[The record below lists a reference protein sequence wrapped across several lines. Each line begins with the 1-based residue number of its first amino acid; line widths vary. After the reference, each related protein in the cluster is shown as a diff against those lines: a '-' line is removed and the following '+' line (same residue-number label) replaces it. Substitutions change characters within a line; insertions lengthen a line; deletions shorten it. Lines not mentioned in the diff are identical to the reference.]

1 MTVEAFE
8 AASPATIVIGASY
21 DIPWPYIEGGVIA
34 VVIHDGERVVLEPAD
49 YVVDPITS
57 DADGTLTLTPEVAA
71 IYEGGS
77 LIISR
82 QTPLEQGW
90 QGILGYRERG
100 LERQLDAT
108 VMRVQELGASLQ
120 GAVRIEGTLDP
131 TVPATDAVLM
141 WDSNGNVVPGP
152 SAQDIADAQGNAAIA
167 AAAAT
172 AAAAWAGGIGPTVD
186 TVAAIAGVTAPG
198 WLAEIR
204 TRGHAAAADG
214 GAASY
219 RRAAS
224 EPAHMFKQQSA
235 DGAWW
240 ELALQGAPVAAQFG
254 VGLGAAND
262 QARTEAM
269 FAFLGGQ
276 RVRFQPGSYNYPVPA
291 GYDVYICAGN
301 GVMAGGNGM
310 DADPANASDP
320 RILQYAMS
328 GPSTGTVIVAA
339 QPLAFPGAPT
349 GLSPALAAAKKILP
363 DMPANRGIILVPA
376 AATGAVIA
384 DWTAPA
390 GARYA
395 AALAAATAALG
406 HGTGTNIFRGVL
418 YCGGEGDV
426 VAGVSAATYKAGL
439 TSMIDGFRAGL
450 GGDQRARLIVAQFV
464 DGYGGAGGA
473 LDLVHF
479 NAHQISRRCAR
490 PYDRLASGFRAAGSL
505 LTAAGA
511 RAQGD
516 AMGASMLHITS
527 TRTFRD
533 FLTLPFNPRCL
544 AMRADG
550 ANFPGQLPRNIRWEI
565 ERGNDPVPSTSR
577 GFQHLIQHN
586 DEYPPE
592 DTLPQWAAYPEL
604 GQTQYMDT
612 FWTVSKEWP
621 LTGTT
626 GMFQA
631 VGTPGT
637 TGGFINSLL
646 TYTEILG
653 GQRGWGMDIV
663 VSDGRRVDQPE
674 GDPAGMI
681 GLEIDMQPSKG
692 STNSNGA
699 GLLVNCFRW
708 PMTTAA
714 ISVAA
719 DEGGAWR
726 NGIYLTHI
734 QERGIHFP
742 SAFAGQIGIDFSG
755 GSYSDSAIKLGTSQ
769 LLRFTNSNGYSNIAI
784 EGDGRLKIEGDQQ
797 LRLRCGAS
805 EGSVIATFGEVGASN
820 FSQTF
825 YSAVSTAPNAAAT
838 GLALRRNTSTSR
850 SINASGTINASGA
863 DYAEYERLA
872 AGVGPIAKGQIVGF
886 NADGLVTDRWA
897 DAISFGIK
905 STAPNLVGGD
915 DWADDLPAP
924 VEPLYPGFPVTWAEF
939 AAAADVDMARPED
952 HLHRPD
958 PDSASKRAAW
968 DAAEADYA
976 EAEATALADWQA
988 EHLPPYQ
995 AAMDEWRLAY
1005 EARRAQVDRIAYC
1018 GKVPVNV
1025 VGAVAGQWVVPVA
1038 DGDRIGA
1045 ALVNDA
1051 DLTFAQLRIAVGR
1064 VRRVLPD
1071 GRAEIVVR
1079 A

>member
-1 MTVEAFE
+1 MPVYSNRFRVEVLDGNAALSRQYAEIQTSVADAE
-8 AASPATIVIGASY
+8 AAAEAAAASAAEAEAIALTAASSTIVINT
-21 DIPWPYIEGGVIA
+21 
-34 VVIHDGERVVLEPAD
+34 L
-49 YVVDPITS
+49 S
-57 DADGTLTLTPEVAA
+57 D
-71 IYEGGS
+71 
-77 LIISR
+77 
-82 QTPLEQGW
+82 
-90 QGILGYRERG
+90 
-100 LERQLDAT
+100 
-108 VMRVQELGASLQ
+108 
-120 GAVRIEGTLDP
+120 
-131 TVPATDAVLM
+131 
-141 WDSNGNVVPGP
+141 
-152 SAQDIADAQGNAAIA
+152 IA
-167 AAAAT
+167 AAT
-172 AAAAWAGGIGPTVD
+172 
-186 TVAAIAGVTAPG
+186 IASEADALEV
-198 WLAEIR
+198 
-204 TRGHAAAADG
+204 RGHTAIGDG
-214 GAASY
+214 GGAQY
-219 RRAAS
+219 KRVAS
-224 EPAHMFKQQSA
+224 EPSHPFKAQSA

-240 ELALQGAPVAAQFG
+240 ELTLQGQPLAAQFG
-254 VGLGAAND
+254 VGLGDAND
-262 QARTEAM
+262 QDKTEAL
-269 FAFLGGQ
+269 FAFVAGQ
-276 RVRFQPGSYNYPVPA
+276 RVRFQPGTYNYPVPD

-301 GVMAGGNGM
+301 GVMAGGNGT
-310 DADPANASDP
+310 DSDPANNPDP

-328 GPSTGTVIVAA
+328 GGSINTVVSAT
-339 QPLAFPGAPT
+339 QPLAFPGSPT
-349 GLSPALAAAKKILP
+349 GLSPALAAAKVILT

-376 AATGAVIA
+376 AASGAVIA
-384 DWTAPA
+384 DWTPPS
-390 GARYA
+390 GTRYT
-395 AALAAATAALG
+395 AALAAANAAMG
-406 HGTGTNIFRGVL
+406 HGSGTNVFRGVL

-426 VAGVSAATYKAGL
+426 IAGTSSATYLAGL
-439 TSMIDGFRAGL
+439 TAMIDGFRTGIA
-450 GGDQRARLIVAQFV
+450 GDQRARLIVAQFV
-464 DGYGGAGGA
+464 DGYSGAGGA
-473 LDLVHF
+473 IDLVHF
-479 NAHQISRRCAR
+479 NAHQISRRSAR
-490 PYDRLASGFRAAGSL
+490 PYDRLASSFRTTGSL

-565 ERGNDPVPSTSR
+565 ERGNDPDPSTAR

-674 GDPAGMI
+674 GDPAGML

-755 GSYSDSAIKLGTSQ
+755 GSYSDSAMKLGTSQ
-769 LLRFTNSNGYSNIAI
+769 LLRFTNSNGYSNLSI

-825 YSAVSTAPNAAAT
+825 YSAVSTAPNGAAT
-838 GLALRRNTSTSR
+838 GLALRRNTTTSR

-872 AGVGPIAKGQIVGF
+872 PGVGPIAKGQIVGF
-886 NADGLVTDRWA
+886 NADGLVTDKWA

-939 AAAADVDMARPED
+939 AASADVDMARPED
-952 HLHRPD
+952 HFHRPD
-958 PDSASKRAAW
+958 PDIDTKRAAW
-968 DAAEADYA
+968 DAAEAAYGAAA
-976 EAEATALADWQA
+976 ERHLAEWREANLPGYEAALAKWHA
-988 EHLPPYQ
+988 E
-995 AAMDEWRLAY
+995 Y
-1005 EARRAQVDRIAYC
+1005 EARRAMVDRIAYC

-1025 VGAVAGQWVVPVA
+1025 LGAQPGQWVVPVA
-1038 DGDRIGA
+1038 DGDGIGVS
-1045 ALVNDA
+1045 LVNDE
-1051 DLTFAQLRIAVGR
+1051 DLTFAQMRIAVGR
-1064 VRRVLPD
+1064 VRRVLDD
-1071 GRAEIVVR
+1071 GRAEVVVK
-1079 A
+1079 